1 MEEENAMIK
10 AVMLY
15 FGNNMMSSDSYPCS
29 DFRERYKN
37 DRRAKNFRIAETRH
51 LFDYG
56 LWKEATELMRRG
68 RLNTVVVELSEGVI
82 YPSHPELA
90 VEGSWEPTRLQD
102 ELKRLRKMG
111 LDPIPKLNFS
121 TTHCAWQKQW
131 RRLTST
137 PEYYRFCSDIIGDV
151 CEIFEKPSH
160 FHIGMDEEWETS
172 QVYDPL
178 VVLRHG
184 DLWCHDCRYLI
195 NEVEK
200 RGVRCAMWA
209 DWLRSHPDICQQ
221 HIPKSVL
228 LHNWYYA
235 ELFNPAE
242 FPPPPWSPI
251 GYHSYRKLDDL
262 GYDQC
267 PTGSNWCGPRN
278 MGMTVRHCLKT
289 VSPKRLKGFMM
300 APWKRTLPENR
311 DRILNGI
318 SQLIGA
324 LEAAG
329 V

>member
-1 MEEENAMIK
+1 MIK
-10 AVMLY
+10 GVMLF
-15 FGNNMMSSDSYPCS
+15 FGNNGMASESHLTA
-29 DFRERYKN
+29 DFKERNKGN
-37 DRRAKNFRIAETRH
+37 RKAQIHAIAEKRF

-56 LWKEATELMRRG
+56 LWKDATEAMRRG
-68 RLNTVVVELSEGVI
+68 GLNTVLIRLNEGVV

-121 TTHCAWQKQW
+121 TTHCAWQKGW

-137 PEYYRFCSDIIGDV
+137 PEYYKFCSDIIRDV
-151 CEIFEKPSH
+151 CDIFEKPSH
-160 FHIGMDEEWETS
+160 FHIGMDEEWPTS
-172 QVYDPL
+172 QEFDPL
-178 VVLRHG
+178 VILRNG

-195 NEVEK
+195 SEVEK

-209 DWLRSHPDICQQ
+209 DWLRSHPDVCAK

-228 LHNWYYA
+228 VQNWYYA

-242 FPPPPWSPI
+242 FPPPPWNPI
-251 GYHSYRKLDDL
+251 GYHSYKTLEDL

-289 VSPKRLKGFMM
+289 IAPERLKGFMA

-311 DRILNGI
+311 DRILAGI
-318 SQLIGA
+318 SELVGA
-324 LEAAG
+324 CEAAG

>member
-1 MEEENAMIK
+1 MIK

-15 FGNNMMSSDSYPCS
+15 FGNNMMASESHLYP
-29 DFRERYKN
+29 DFLERNKDN
-37 DRRAKNFRIAETRH
+37 RKARRHRVAETKF
-51 LFDYG
+51 LFDYDI
-56 LWKEATELMRRG
+56 WKEATELMRRG
-68 RLNTVVVELSEGVI
+68 GLNTVLVELSEGVV

-121 TTHCAWQKQW
+121 TSHCAWQKRW

-137 PEYYRFCSDIIGDV
+137 PEYYRFCADVIGDV
-151 CEIFEKPSH
+151 CDIFEKPSH
-160 FHIGMDEEWETS
+160 FHIGMDEEWATS
-172 QVYDPL
+172 QEFEPMMI
-178 VVLRHG
+178 LRQG
-184 DLWCHDCRYLI
+184 YLWRHDCRFLI

-200 RGVRCAMWA
+200 RGARCMMWS
-209 DWLRSHPDICQQ
+209 DWLRNHPDICTQ

-228 LHNWYYA
+228 IQNWYYA

-242 FPPPPWSPI
+242 FPPRTPNFNPL
-251 GYHSYRKLDDL
+251 GYYAYKTLDDL

-289 VSPKRLKGFMM
+289 IAPERLKGFMA
-300 APWKRTLPENR
+300 APWMRTLPENR
-311 DRILNGI
+311 TRIMDGI
-318 SQLIGA
+318 SQLVEALKEAGA
-324 LEAAG
+324 
-329 V
+329 